1 MKPNYHLIIFL
12 VFIVLVST
20 LNYLVELNAYTPPIA
35 NTISSDSMTVMQQP
49 TPSFEVVDYP
59 ITPITLEERCVDEDY
74 QKVKIEYN
82 IVDKIDYT
90 SKVGDNL
97 GFVDVIIDD
106 EVIASE
112 SIYLK
117 DKLYETNDNT
127 KQGASLI
134 IPTIALAISFFF
146 VVLISTKLFFKQA
159 KKKKKKKSKK

>member
-1 MKPNYHLIIFL
+1 MGHKNYPCSPLPGKTQNVHHVHRGAGIG
-12 VFIVLVST
+12 
-20 LNYLVELNAYTPPIA
+20 
-35 NTISSDSMTVMQQP
+35 
-49 TPSFEVVDYP
+49 
-59 ITPITLEERCVDEDY
+59 
-74 QKVKIEYN
+74 KIEYN